1 MCKCL
6 FNVQMCKCVNVQMV
20 AFTCTL
26 PQMQQEKAT
35 ICTFSHSHI
44 LTFSHSHILT
54 FSHLHI
60 NPILLP
66 YANNNWKI

>member
-6 FNVQMCKCVNVQMV
+6 FNVQMCECVNVQMV

-26 PQMQQEKAT
+26 PQTQQEKAT
-35 ICTFSHSHI
+35 ICTFA
-44 LTFSHSHILT
+44 
-54 FSHLHI
+54 HLHI
-60 NPILLP
+60 CTLKNKLLLP

>member
-35 ICTFSHSHI
+35 ICTFSHLHI
-44 LTFSHSHILT
+44 LTFSH
-54 FSHLHI
+54 FSL
-60 NPILLP
+60 LLP

>member
-35 ICTFSHSHI
+35 ICTFSH
-44 LTFSHSHILT
+44 
-54 FSHLHI
+54 LHI

-66 YANNNWKI
+66 YANNNRKI